1 MAVGG
6 GDPKNSFE
14 SGRNYLQALMEIPW
28 RLADRM
34 LSRSA
39 DQMEL
44 AGGGEGSEPA

>member
-14 SGRNYLQALMEIPW
+14 SRRNYLQALMEIPW